1 MASWRQRLRRVY
13 SVSTGPDG
21 FTSFYEA
28 SYSRVATLVAAMLGD
43 RQQAED
49 IAQEAFARALIRW
62 KRVGTYDAPEAW
74 VRRVAQRLV
83 IDAGRRAQ
91 HAIRVSALLAAAQ
104 RGRAEPDPLTS
115 TALSIALMRLPL
127 HQRQVLVLYYLADL
141 PVDEIARDVG
151 IPAGTVRTRL
161 AAARHRLEQ
170 ELGEDPSAA
179 EPSVAATGEPSKEV
193 RDAR

>member
-1 MASWRQRLRRVY
+1 M
-13 SVSTGPDG
+13 STGPDD

-28 SYSRVATLVAAMLGD
+28 SYSRVATLVAAMVGD
-43 RQQAED
+43 QQQAED

-91 HAIRVSALLAAAQ
+91 HAVRISALLAAAQ
-104 RGRAEPDPLTS
+104 RGHAEPDPLTS

-151 IPAGTVRTRL
+151 IPAATVRTRL
-161 AAARHRLEQ
+161 AAARHRLEH
-170 ELGEDPSAA
+170 ELGEDPPAARDASA
-179 EPSVAATGEPSKEV
+179 GEPSKGV